1 MFIGQA
7 SNMLCFLLNKSTQK
21 KEDDQ
26 MCPNGYWLFLIFF
39 SETTWQIG
47 IKDGWNVHYVVFYE

>member
-21 KEDDQ
+21 KEDVQ
-26 MCPNGYWLFLIFF
+26 MG
-39 SETTWQIG
+39 IG
-47 IKDGWNVHYVVFYE
+47 CF